1 MTERCIRL
9 MAGCVGDA
17 CGAPDP
23 GQMPADVL
31 IPMSTHESPPSA
43 QVTNT
48 VKFKGPLRVQGTVR
62 IELASKPCEDP
73 SKGRRVDVRLDRWE
87 FNVAGLPRLVIPVG
101 SFGPEGV

>member
-1 MTERCIRL
+1 
-9 MAGCVGDA
+9 
-17 CGAPDP
+17 
-23 GQMPADVL
+23 
-31 IPMSTHESPPSA
+31 
-43 QVTNT
+43 

-101 SFGPEGV
+101 SFGPEGWLETTVCDEDLRISRGHKGSVFVLGRPGEFPPVSE